1 MKDFDHY
8 NVLSLIGVCFAVNN
22 APCIV
27 MPYMSEGSLLSYL
40 KRERPKLSIA
50 TNVSLEDE
58 FVNNVTKQL
67 LSICLQVANGM
78 EYLTMK
84 RFIHRDLAARNC
96 MYVPVPQ
103 YTHAFSIPLQYI
115 IYRMSADGV
124 IKVADFGLSEDV
136 YTKNY
141 FRMTEDSSS
150 GKEVKLPIKWMA
162 LESIHDGLFSE
173 KTDVVCITY
182 VYTTE
187 LL

>member
-1 MKDFDHY
+1 MKTFDHY

-50 TNVSLEDE
+50 TNASLEDE

-96 MYVPVPQ
+96 MYVRRIQ
-103 YTHAFSIPLQYI
+103 MHLLYTVTS
-115 IYRMSADGV
+115 
-124 IKVADFGLSEDV
+124 
-136 YTKNY
+136 
-141 FRMTEDSSS
+141 MT
-150 GKEVKLPIKWMA
+150 
-162 LESIHDGLFSE
+162 IHIG
-173 KTDVVCITY
+173 C
-182 VYTTE
+182 
-187 LL
+187 LLMVL

>member
-40 KRERPKLSIA
+40 KRKRPKLSIA
-50 TNVSLEDE
+50 TNASMEDE

-96 MYVPVPQ
+96 MYVRHIHMHLL
-103 YTHAFSIPLQYI
+103 YCNFRHNAYI
-115 IYRMSADGV
+115 GCQLMV
-124 IKVADFGLSEDV
+124 L
-136 YTKNY
+136 
-141 FRMTEDSSS
+141 
-150 GKEVKLPIKWMA
+150 
-162 LESIHDGLFSE
+162 
-173 KTDVVCITY
+173 
-182 VYTTE
+182 
-187 LL
+187 